1 MTNLHKAFLLWAF
14 LSLVT
19 TTLYAQ
25 TTEDAR
31 TKYLYEKE
39 HPLRETRAVWLT
51 TIGGLDWPRIQAID
65 ARSRERQKQ
74 ELIRILDQYQRAN
87 INTVI
92 FQTRVRAALL
102 YPSKIEP
109 WELSLTGVAGKDPG
123 YDPLAFCID
132 ECHKRGMELHA
143 WVVCIPIGTKERQAK
158 YGAASLTRKRPELV
172 KTAKGGEMFMIP
184 GKPETADYIA
194 SICKEIVENYDVDGI
209 SLDYIRYP
217 ESIYNFSDENLYP
230 RASSQS
236 KADWKRE
243 NITRIV
249 RRVHDVVKPIKP
261 WVKLSSSPIGKYKD
275 TSRYSAGG
283 WNGYNAVWQDP
294 ILWLKEDWQDL
305 LFPMMYFTGNNYY
318 PFLFQWA
325 EMANG
330 HPICPGLGIYFLDP
344 REGRWTLNE
353 VRAEMHTARNSGIG
367 GIAFY
372 RGEFLTNNTKGIY
385 DTTCD
390 EFFPYPALTARM
402 TWIGDTLAPTAP
414 TSLYYKDGIL
424 HWESPLH
431 TLSNS
436 PCEGEDSI
444 RKVPSPL
451 GEDGR
456 GPLYNI
462 YGSNT
467 YPVDVTKAENLL
479 AARVTDTQW
488 QLNARAQKVRHYA
501 VTAMD
506 RLGNESPAAQ
516 EEKPT
521 IELPEHI
528 NVPRLINRDLKGTSK
543 ATGKKNKKT
552 KKKRT

>member
-31 TKYLYEKE
+31 AKYLYEKE

-184 GKPETADYIA
+184 GKPETADHIA
-194 SICKEIVENYDVDGI
+194 NICKEIVENYDVDGI

-283 WNGYNAVWQDP
+283 WNGYNALWQDP

-402 TWIGDTLAPTAP
+402 TWMGDTLAPTAP

-424 HWESPLH
+424 YWKSPLH

-456 GPLYNI
+456 GALYNI

-528 NVPRLINRDLKGTSK
+528 NVPRLINRDLKGASK

>member
-14 LSLVT
+14 LSIVT
-19 TTLYAQ
+19 ATLYAQ

-31 TKYLYEKE
+31 AKYLYEKE

-158 YGAASLTRKRPELV
+158 YGAASLTKKRPELV

-230 RASSQS
+230 RSSSQS

-402 TWIGDTLAPTAP
+402 TWMGDTLAPTAP

-424 HWESPLH
+424 YWKSH

-528 NVPRLINRDLKGTSK
+528 NVPRLINRDLKGASK

>member
-31 TKYLYEKE
+31 AKYLYEKE

-51 TIGGLDWPRIQAID
+51 TIGGLDWPRIQATD

-158 YGAASLTRKRPELV
+158 YGAASLTKKRPELV

-230 RASSQS
+230 RSSSQS

-402 TWIGDTLAPTAP
+402 TWMGDTLAPPSP
-414 TSLYYKDGIL
+414 TSLYYKDGTL
-424 HWESPLH
+424 HWESH

-528 NVPRLINRDLKGTSK
+528 NVPRLINRDLKGASK

>member
-1 MTNLHKAFLLWAF
+1 MISPHKALTLLAF
-14 LSLVT
+14 L
-19 TTLYAQ
+19 TLLPTILLGQ
-25 TTEDAR
+25 NTPTNRGE
-31 TKYLYEKE
+31 YLYERK

-51 TIGGLDWPRIQAID
+51 TIGGLDWPRIQATD
-65 ARSRERQKQ
+65 AASRERQKQ
-74 ELIRILDQYQRAN
+74 ELIRILDNYQRAN

-109 WELSLTGVAGKDPG
+109 WELSLTGTAGQSPG

-158 YGAASLTRKRPELV
+158 YGAASLVKKHPELV

-184 GKPETADYIA
+184 GKPETADHIA

-217 ESIYNFSDENLYP
+217 ESIYNFSDEELYP
-230 RASSQS
+230 RSSSQN

-261 WVKLSSSPIGKYKD
+261 WVKLSSSPIGKYRD

-283 WNGYNAVWQDP
+283 WNGYHAVWQDP
-294 ILWLKEDWQDL
+294 VLWLKEDWQDL

-318 PFLFQWA
+318 PFLYQWL
-325 EMANG
+325 ENSYG

-372 RGEFLTNNTKGIY
+372 RGEFLTKNCKGIY

-402 TWIGDTLAPTAP
+402 TWMGDTLAPAAP
-414 TSLYYKDGIL
+414 TYILYKEGTLQWKAPQPPKGEGLRDAPNDTNDKDCV
-424 HWESPLH
+424 SP
-431 TLSNS
+431 
-436 PCEGEDSI
+436 P
-444 RKVPSPL
+444 PSGAGGL
-451 GEDGR
+451 
-456 GPLYNI
+456 LYNI
-462 YGSNT
+462 YGSNV
-467 YPVDVTKAENLL
+467 YPVDITQAENLL
-479 AARVTDTQW
+479 AARVQDTHW
-488 QLNARAQKVRHYA
+488 QLNARGMKVRHYA
-501 VTAMD
+501 VTAID
-506 RLGNESPAAQ
+506 RFGNESPAVQ

-521 IELPEHI
+521 FELPEHI
-528 NVPRLINRDLKGTSK
+528 NVSRLINPKVES
-543 ATGKKNKKT
+543 TGKRQQANKRKT
-552 KKKRT
+552 KK